1 MSTSLLV
8 TKDNSHTVYSEKYKA
23 HYHSLFGSIE
33 ESTHVFI
40 SAGLYKIYSKGV
52 DQISIFEMGFGTGLN
67 AFLTLLDA
75 EQLKLAIN
83 YDSIESDPL
92 DKSITKDLNYDY
104 LLSTNK
110 SEDRLSILHSS
121 GWNEEISIGSQFK
134 LRKLKGFIDEHQFD
148 RTYDLIYYDA
158 FAPSSQPELW
168 TEKIHLPIY
177 KALKPGGIL
186 VTYCTQG
193 QFRRMLQN
201 LGYGIERLN
210 GPGKKREMLRA
221 TKPK

>member
-23 HYHSLFGSIE
+23 HYHSLFGSVE

-40 SAGLYKIYSKGV
+40 SAGLYKTYRKGLEH
-52 DQISIFEMGFGTGLN
+52 ISIFEMGFGTGLN

-75 EQLKLAIN
+75 EHLKLSIN

-92 DKSITKDLNYDY
+92 DKSITQDLNYDY

-110 SEDRLSILHSS
+110 SEDRLSQLHTSA
-121 GWNEEISIGSQFK
+121 WNQEISIGAQFK
-134 LRKLKGFIDEHQFD
+134 LRKLRGLIDEHQFD

-168 TEKIHLPIY
+168 TENIHRPLY
-177 KALKPGGIL
+177 EALNPGGIL

-193 QFRRMLQN
+193 AFRRMLQG
-201 LGYGIERLN
+201 LGYGVERLN

-221 TKPK
+221 TKSK